1 MKKLASHNS
10 TGNAGRAL
18 KADGANKPRRGEWA
32 ARPDPEVKRWFASAA
47 ARFAPSQS
55 SMIPMLQS
63 AQAALGYLP
72 RDAMRLIARHLAVPP
87 ARVEGVASF
96 YAQFRYEAP
105 GRHRVTVCRGTACH
119 VRGSGKL
126 IDELGATLGVEAG
139 RTTANGEFTLE
150 TVACFGAC
158 ALAPVVVIDGKV
170 SGRVSA
176 ASLKVE
182 IDQAGKGARAT
193 RAAKARG

>member
-1 MKKLASHNS
+1 MKKPASHIS
-10 TGNAGRAL
+10 AGNGGGTP
-18 KADGANKPRRGEWA
+18 KGDGATAPRRGQQT
-32 ARPDPEVKRWFASAA
+32 ARPDPEVKRWYAGAA
-47 ARFAPSQS
+47 AKFARSQS
-55 SMIPMLQS
+55 SVIPMLQS
-63 AQAALGYLP
+63 AQASLGYLP
-72 RDAMRLIARHLAVPP
+72 RDAMRTIARHLAVPP
-87 ARVEGVASF
+87 AVVEGVASF

-126 IDELGATLGVEAG
+126 MDALGASLGVDAG

-182 IDQAGKGARAT
+182 IDQASKGARPA
-193 RAAKARG
+193 RAAKARV

>member
-1 MKKLASHNS
+1 MKKLASHLS
-10 TGNAGRAL
+10 IGNEGRAL
-18 KADGANKPRRGEWA
+18 KADGPDKSRRVERPAQPDA
-32 ARPDPEVKRWFASAA
+32 AVNRWFAAA
-47 ARFAPSQS
+47 VEMFAPSQS

-72 RDAMRLIARHLAVPP
+72 RDAMRVIAHHLSVPP
-87 ARVEGVASF
+87 ALVEGVASF

-126 IDELGATLGVEAG
+126 MDEIGASLGVEVG
-139 RTTANGEFTLE
+139 RTSADGEFTLE

-170 SGRVSA
+170 SGRVST
-176 ASLKVE
+176 ASLKAE
-182 IDQAGKGARAT
+182 IDQTAKGARPA
-193 RAAKARG
+193 RAAKAKG

>member
-1 MKKLASHNS
+1 MKKPASRISIVNE
-10 TGNAGRAL
+10 GRAL
-18 KADGANKPRRGEWA
+18 KAGGSNKPRPGGPPA
-32 ARPDPEVKRWFASAA
+32 PLAPEVKRWFEGATAA
-47 ARFAPSQS
+47 FAPTQS

-72 RDAMRLIARHLAVPP
+72 RDAMQVISRHLSVPP
-87 ARVEGVASF
+87 ALVEGVASF

-126 IDELGATLGVEAG
+126 MDEIGASLGVEAG
-139 RTTANGEFTLE
+139 RTTADGQFTLE

-170 SGRVSA
+170 SGRVSV
-176 ASLKVE
+176 ASLRVE
-182 IDQAGKGARAT
+182 IDQAGKGARPA
-193 RAAKARG
+193 RAVKAKG